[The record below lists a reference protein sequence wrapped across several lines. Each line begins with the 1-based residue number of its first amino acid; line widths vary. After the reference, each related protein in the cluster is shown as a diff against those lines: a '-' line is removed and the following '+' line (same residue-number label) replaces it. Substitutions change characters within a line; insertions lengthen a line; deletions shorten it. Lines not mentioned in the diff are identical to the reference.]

1 MPGERQER
9 RRKTISEPEIVHRE
23 AMPVILTTPEE
34 VQLRLMGDP
43 AEALELKRP
52 LPDSALRIVARVRG
66 RTAVYRRCDKAHCA
80 FASVVLV
87 AC

>member
-43 AEALELKRP
+43 AEVKWTPVLGPAVKVCSVP
-52 LPDSALRIVARVRG
+52 LCFNQRSERNGEITQEV
-66 RTAVYRRCDKAHCA
+66 
-80 FASVVLV
+80 
-87 AC
+87 